1 MSNNLK
7 LQIILAAADKLTAP
21 MRQMLQGSNKLAAG
35 LKDAKKQAAELDA
48 VNIDI
53 KKYRDLSRNIGI
65 TSNELKT
72 ARARAEEL
80 AKGIN
85 ATTSPTKAMVNE
97 FTRAK
102 TVVNELQGKHT
113 ALINKQQKLRET
125 MSAAGVNVRSLA
137 SEQRRLKSELTT
149 ASQKVEQ
156 QRNAIEKLNN
166 IQKQLASARKVYS
179 LNREIEQQK
188 ELDRLNA
195 INGKLQAIKANYQK
209 NKELQ
214 ARMAGR
220 GAGLIV
226 GGTAVGATAVKPIIE
241 FAKAENAATG
251 LKVSMMGAGG
261 VVRKEFGAINEL
273 ANRLGNRLPGTTS
286 ELQNMMSVLIQQGM
300 TAKAILGGVGEATAY
315 LAVQMKLPYEQA
327 ALFSAK
333 LQDATGTAEK
343 DMMSLMDV
351 IQRTYYLGVDNDN
364 MLQAFAKLSP
374 ALSVLR
380 KRGLEASKA
389 LAPLIVMADQSGM
402 DGSASGNAYRKVFQ
416 MSMNADKVH
425 DANTGSLLGTGIKL
439 NFTDGKG
446 EFAGI
451 DKLMFELAKLKKLN
465 TEKRLATLKDI
476 FGDDAETLQVL
487 TILIEKG
494 HAGYADVQKKMADQA
509 DIQKRVNEQLG
520 TLTNLWDAATG
531 TFTNALVKFGESVAP
546 EVKAITEWIGNLSE
560 RLGKWSERHPVLSAG
575 IMKTVA
581 AVSALMI
588 GLGGLSLALAA
599 ILGPLALSKF
609 IFTSLGIK
617 IPIFSSA
624 VRFLLSPLAMLRN
637 VLLTVGAAMM
647 TTPIG
652 WVIAGLAAISFGVV
666 MLCRHW
672 EGVKAFLGGFFEGF
686 WSKMGPMKQYFETVW
701 TVFKGIGSAIGWVV
715 DKFSELIAPVKYS
728 STELTNATNAGKRF
742 GEVVGQ
748 AINIILSPLQKLMEG
763 IQWVIDNFDKI
774 GGIGAKVNA
783 QQIAANPAL
792 ASGYV
797 TGNYSPVI
805 STNNYKPVTMPK
817 PTVNSSVV
825 HAPIT
830 VNAQPGQD
838 AKAIAAEVQKQLDA
852 AQRNARKQSRNS
864 LNDRD

>member
-343 DMMSLMDV
+343 DMMSPMDV

-416 MSMNADKVH
+416 MAMNTEKVH
-425 DANTGSLLGTGIKL
+425 DANTGALAKTGVKL
-439 NFTDGKG
+439 NFTDGHG

-451 DKLMFELAKLKKLN
+451 DKLMSELAKLRNLN
-465 TEKRLATLKDI
+465 TETRLAALKKI

-560 RLGKWSERHPVLSAG
+560 RLGKWSEKHPALSAG

-588 GLGGLSLALAA
+588 GLGGLSLGLAA
-599 ILGPLALSKF
+599 ILGPLALNKL
-609 IFTSLGIK
+609 IFSTLGI
-617 IPIFSSA
+617 
-624 VRFLLSPLAMLRN
+624 N
-637 VLLTVGAAMM
+637 VLPVLWKALQYGGGVFMWLGRIAMANPIGLLVTALGGAAYL
-647 TTPIG
+647 I
-652 WVIAGLAAISFGVV
+652 WDN
-666 MLCRHW
+666 W
-672 EGVKAFLGGFFEGF
+672 EWLKGKFTALI
-686 WSKMGPMKQYFETVW
+686 QYFEGYITR
-701 TVFKGIGSAIGWVV
+701 
-715 DKFSELIAPVKYS
+715 VKNLF
-728 STELTNATNAGKRF
+728 TDM
-742 GEVVGQ
+742 GEG
-748 AINIILSPLQKLMEG
+748 AEAHAQKMAL
-763 IQWVIDNFDKI
+763 
-774 GGIGAKVNA
+774 
-783 QQIAANPAL
+783 NPAL
-792 ASGYV
+792 ASGYM
-797 TGNYSPVI
+797 TGNYGPVI
-805 STNNYKPVTMPK
+805 STNNYKPITMPK

-838 AKAIAAEVQKQLDA
+838 AKAIAKEVQKQLDA
-852 AQRNARKQSRNS
+852 AQRNANKQARSRLS
-864 LNDRD
+864 DRD